1 MAFETESEHVGAK
14 VAHFKKKIKNSIV
27 ILVGILA
34 NKLIS
39 LFKWSRYLFIKFVDY
54 ILTLVSSNNNA
65 QWGGPLCSV
74 QVNVFMKH
82 LACF

>member
-65 QWGGPLCSV
+65 HPLCSV